1 MASEEFQPLQ
11 GMADLAAPEIA
22 RWQQIEAQARNV
34 LSRYGFSEVR
44 TPVLERLELF
54 VRSLGDETDVV
65 QKEMYQFE
73 DRGGRKLALRPEG
86 TAGVMRYVAARG
98 QDAQD
103 ARLYYIGPMFR
114 SERPQAGR
122 RRQFH
127 QLGAEAIGAA
137 HPAADAEVIALQLH
151 LLQSWGLSQ
160 CRVHINT
167 RGLGADRVNAQQQIR
182 ELLLAKRELLCA
194 DCQRRLDTN
203 VLRVLDC
210 KNPECAKIVSTLPP
224 LTSFMSAEAR
234 SYLDEVCRSLT
245 ALEVPFELRP
255 NLVRGL
261 DYYQHTVWEITHPAL
276 GAQDAI
282 AGGGRYLLNIG
293 GRAIEGV
300 GFAIGLER
308 SLVALAAERPESPP
322 DRLPLVWFV
331 AQGERAHEEG
341 LRLLQSLRW
350 RGVAAQMCVDRRSMK
365 AQFRAADR
373 AKAMYVVVRGDAE
386 IEKGLFLL
394 KTLATGVQEELDLPS
409 LMDRMKPLE
418 RGDAVLLR

>member
-1 MASEEFQPLQ
+1 MASEELQPLQ

-22 RWQQIEAQARNV
+22 RWQHIESRARSV
-34 LSRYGFSEVR
+34 LSRYGFTEVR
-44 TPVLERLELF
+44 TPILERLELF

-73 DRGGRKLALRPEG
+73 DRGGRHLALRPEG
-86 TAGVMRYVAARG
+86 TAGVMRFVAARG

-127 QLGAEAIGAA
+127 QLGVEAIGAA
-137 HPAADAEVIALQLH
+137 HPAADAEVIALHLH
-151 LLQSWGLSQ
+151 LLQSWGLSN

-167 RGLGADRVNAQQQIR
+167 RGLGADRVTAQQQIR
-182 ELLLAKRELLCA
+182 ELLLSKRDVLCA
-194 DCQRRLDTN
+194 DCQRRLETN

-210 KNPECAKIVSTLPP
+210 KNPECAKLVATLPP

-234 SYLDEVCRSLT
+234 AYLDEVCRL
-245 ALEVPFELRP
+245 LKGLDIPFEVRP

-282 AGGGRYLLNIG
+282 AGGGRYLVNLG

-308 SLVALAAERPESPP
+308 AIVALAAEQPESAAG
-322 DRLPLVWFV
+322 RLPMVWLV
-331 AQGERAHEEG
+331 AQGDRAHEEG

-350 RGVAAQMCVDRRSMK
+350 RGIAAQMCVDRRSMK

-373 AKAMYVVVRGDAE
+373 AKTSYVIVRGDSE

-394 KTLATGVQEELDLPS
+394 KDLSTGVQEELDLPA
-409 LMDRMKPLE
+409 LMERLKPLE
-418 RGDAVLLR
+418 LNITPPGG

>member
-11 GMADLAAPEIA
+11 GMADLAAPEIE
-22 RWQQIEAQARNV
+22 RWQHLESQARNL
-34 LSRYGFSEVR
+34 LSCYGFTEVR
-44 TPVLERLELF
+44 TPVLERVELF

-127 QLGAEAIGAA
+127 QLGLEAIGAA
-137 HPAADAEVIALQLH
+137 QPALDVEVIALHLH
-151 LLQSWGLSQ
+151 LLRSWGLSKCQ
-160 CRVHINT
+160 LHLNT
-167 RGLGADRVNAQQQIR
+167 RGLAGDRVVVQQQLR
-182 ELLLAKRELLCA
+182 ERLLPHRDRLCA

-203 VLRVLDC
+203 VLRILDC
-210 KNPECAKIVSTLPP
+210 KNPTCAELVSQLPP
-224 LTSFMSAEAR
+224 LTSFMSEEAKA
-234 SYLDEVCRSLT
+234 YLNEVCRL
-245 ALEVPFELRP
+245 LKLLDLPFEQRP

-282 AGGGRYLLNIG
+282 AGGGRYVLNIG
-293 GRAIEGV
+293 GRSIEGV

-308 SLVALAAERPESPP
+308 AIVALAAEQPDIPP
-322 DRLPLVWFV
+322 TRLPLVWII
-331 AQGERAHEEG
+331 AQGDRAYEDG

-350 RGVAAQMCVDRRSMK
+350 RGAAAQMCLDRRSMK

-373 AKAMYVVVRGDAE
+373 AKASFVIVRGEAE
-386 IEKGLFLL
+386 MEKGIFLL
-394 KTLATGVQEELDLPS
+394 KDLSTGVQEELDMPA

-418 RGDAVLLR
+418 RANQSA

>member
-22 RWQQIEAQARNV
+22 RWQHIESSARAV
-34 LSRYGFSEVR
+34 LGCYGFSEVR
-44 TPVLERLELF
+44 TPILERYELF

-65 QKEMYQFE
+65 QKEMYHFE
-73 DRGGRKLALRPEG
+73 DRGGRQLALRPEG
-86 TAGVMRYVAARG
+86 TAGVIRHIAARG

-103 ARLYYIGPMFR
+103 ARVYYIGPMFR

-127 QLGAEAIGAA
+127 QLGVEAIGAA
-137 HPAADAEVIALQLH
+137 QPAVDAEIIALHVH
-151 LLQSWGLSQ
+151 LLRAWGLSK
-160 CRVHINT
+160 CRVNINT
-167 RGLGADRVNAQQQIR
+167 RGMASDRVAAQEQLRTRLLPRR
-182 ELLLAKRELLCA
+182 EELCA
-194 DCQRRLDTN
+194 DCQRRLETN

-210 KNPECAKIVSTLPP
+210 KNPKCAAIVAQLPP

-234 SYLDEVCRSLT
+234 AYLDEVGRILTSLE
-245 ALEVPFELRP
+245 LQFDLRP

-282 AGGGRYLLNIG
+282 AGGGRYLLNLG
-293 GRAIEGV
+293 GRTVEGV

-308 SLVALAAERPESPP
+308 AIVALEAEHPEVAP
-322 DRLPLVWFV
+322 DRLPLVWIV
-331 AQGERAHEEG
+331 AQGDAAFDDS

-350 RGVAAQMCVDRRSMK
+350 RGVPAQMCLDRRSMK

-373 AKAMYVVVRGDAE
+373 AKATLVVVRGE
-386 IEKGLFLL
+386 SEMEKGTFLL
-394 KTLATGVQEELDLPS
+394 KELSTGAQNEMEMPEL
-409 LMDRMKPLE
+409 ME
-418 RGDAVLLR
+418 RLLVLKQ